1 MVSRSKHRLTAAE
14 VKHAKEGT
22 HHDGGGLYLRV
33 KPGAE
38 KDTFRRR
45 WMFRYWDNGKDR
57 WMGLGSAED
66 VSLKDARDRAEAAR
80 RLRAGD
86 VDPIHSRR
94 AEREAEPV
102 VERTF
107 TECAQEFIE
116 AHEHKWKNPKHR
128 LQWRNTL
135 ATHVYPTFGDKSI
148 NEVTRTDIIGVLKP
162 IWYSRTETAERLRS
176 RILMVME
183 WAVANGYRTA
193 QEDPSGWRRHLLKA
207 LPSIPKTKRVRH
219 HPAMPY
225 EQVPKFVA
233 KLRVAYSVS
242 ARALEFLILTAAR
255 TSEVLEAQWSE
266 FDLDK
271 GVWTVPTERM
281 KSGREHRV
289 PLCARAIEI
298 LIEMKASK
306 SRRWVF
312 VSPRTEPLSN
322 MALLMMVRRT
332 TGEELTTHGFRSSF
346 RDWAAEETPFSREV
360 AEQALAHV
368 IADKTEAAYRRGD
381 MFEKRRQLM
390 DAWAAHCETNR
401 HTKNHQETVQQ
412 SSNLARSDTRHQ
424 SASRSPD

>member
-1 MVSRSKHRLTAAE
+1 MVSRSKHRLTANE
-14 VKHAKEGT
+14 VRNAPVGT

-33 KPGAE
+33 TPSRDGKSL
-38 KDTFRRR
+38 RRQ
-45 WMFRYWDNGKDR
+45 WFFRYSNKGKDR
-57 WMGLGSAED
+57 WMGLGPTD
-66 VSLKDARDRAEAAR
+66 HTTLKDARDAADHAR
-80 RLRAGD
+80 RLLVKD
-86 VDPIHSRR
+86 IDPIKARE

-102 VERTF
+102 VERSF
-107 TECAQEFIE
+107 KDCALEFIE
-116 AHEHKWKNPKHR
+116 THERKWKNPKHR

-135 ATHVYPTFGDKSI
+135 ASYVYPAFGDKSI
-148 NEVTRTDIIGVLKP
+148 NEITRTDVIGVLKP
-162 IWYSRTETAERLRS
+162 IWDSHTETAERLRS
-176 RILMVME
+176 RILVVLE

-255 TSEVLEAQWSE
+255 TNEVLEAQWSE

-271 GVWTVPTERM
+271 GVWIVPAERM
-281 KSGREHRV
+281 KSEREHRV
-289 PLCARAIEI
+289 PLCERAIEI
-298 LIEMKASK
+298 LMEMKASK
-306 SRRWVF
+306 SRKWVF
-312 VSPRTEPLSN
+312 VGPRKEPLSN

-332 TGEELTTHGFRSSF
+332 TGERLTTHGFRSSF

-381 MFEKRRQLM
+381 MFEKRKQLM
-390 DAWAAHCETNR
+390 AEWARFC
-401 HTKNHQETVQQ
+401 
-412 SSNLARSDTRHQ
+412 SSDCKLSVACN
-424 SASRSPD
+424 